1 MITLLVFVA
10 MIFDCFASLE
20 RVNLAK
26 DVGLN
31 LLMRCR
37 CFLFDDV
44 PCGSVPV
51 MKRKLCASIAQ
62 YHCLLRRKSNYST
75 ESSCCSDSPPETSS
89 PLNGKF
95 NCSLWYWLRKS
106 SHQTL

>member
-1 MITLLVFVA
+1 MITWLVFVA

-20 RVNLAK
+20 RVYLAK

-31 LLMRCR
+31 LLMRYH

-44 PCGSVPV
+44 PCDSVQV

-75 ESSCCSDSPPETSS
+75 ESSYWHSLPKTSS

-95 NCSLWYWLRKS
+95 SCS
-106 SHQTL
+106 